1 MPRSAHRGA
10 RSSSVR
16 RRKTPGKRG
25 VVAGAG
31 EREGGEEEG
40 EGGEE
45 EQEEKGKPL
54 SFPADSAPTASLAFY
69 YSRCELHK
77 CKPDAA
83 FAIALQARAD
93 FVVVSSD
100 AFKLTDLLPV
110 CETLAKCKTSVAR
123 LCLNWCSLGP
133 MACVALAA
141 CLRDNTS
148 IRALEI
154 KGNKIDDDAAQSLAI
169 LLKSGCHLEKIDL
182 HSNSITTDGARVL
195 ARALRDA
202 KRRGNALK
210 RFCLTNNYL
219 HQEGVNLLENFDN
232 HALTETC
239 DHEHDHGSD
248 GNLSFHIGV
257 REGNFLYEEVWN
269 AITHGLGCA
278 SAIACLVVLLR
289 VCSDCNAP
297 AKEWT
302 AALMYGIANLTMFLC
317 STLYHSFH
325 RCGPSDIFGV
335 LDHAAIY
342 ILIAGTYTPFLVST
356 KLWDDHFTIA
366 LSCLVIV
373 WALAVLG
380 IVLDVIAEKGNAIV
394 KSLSLALYIVMGW
407 LVLLISPWLFPL
419 LTTKA
424 VRLLKIGGVLYT
436 SGVYFF
442 LKGNNSPKYHVVW
455 HIFVHAAS
463 LVHFFSVMDV
473 MDAACQ
479 NGGTVGLTPGM

>member
-1 MPRSAHRGA
+1 MQARRSICDR
-10 RSSSVR
+10 
-16 RRKTPGKRG
+16 T
-25 VVAGAG
+25 
-31 EREGGEEEG
+31 
-40 EGGEE
+40 
-45 EQEEKGKPL
+45 
-54 SFPADSAPTASLAFY
+54 
-69 YSRCELHK
+69 
-77 CKPDAA
+77 
-83 FAIALQARAD
+83 QARAD

-110 CETLAKCKTSVAR
+110 CETLAQNIGGK
-123 LCLNWCSLGP
+123 
-133 MACVALAA
+133 ALPQ
-141 CLRDNTS
+141 LVQSRPWLVLHEGVPRDNTS

-239 DHEHDHGSD
+239 DHEQDHGSD
-248 GNLSFHIGV
+248 GNISFHIGV

-289 VCSDCNAP
+289 CADCNAP

-302 AALMYGIANLTMFLC
+302 ATRTDRKLDDVFVQHP
-317 STLYHSFH
+317 YHSFH